1 MFNDKGRLRIL
12 TPVERE
18 RLMGFPDNWTEGVS
32 DDQRF
37 KQTGNAV
44 IIKVAEA
51 VIRRLVECHG
61 NQGRRP
67 DAKAIGQHS

>member
-1 MFNDKGRLRIL
+1 MFNDKGKLRIL
-12 TPVERE
+12 TPIERE

-44 IIKVAEA
+44 ITKVAEA
-51 VIRRLVECHG
+51 VIRRLVECHNNG
-61 NQGRRP
+61 GKRP
-67 DAKAIGQHS
+67 KAKGAG